1 MKIFKFHEREI
12 KKFSWNVETGNFLFE
27 ARYRQAI
34 YRYEIHANKLNK
46 SHFDEIERYKDG
58 THHLFMILD
67 DKENFITFKT
77 TKRIAKKGVAIDRYV
92 ERDHEP
98 IEYINYYQ
106 YGIFTQL
113 DGITTIVGMSGAG
126 KTYSALSMLV
136 SYAKHFNKIAYMN
149 YELTNTDI
157 IRRFKE
163 MFPDIRTQKFVTS
176 KLYMKEGI
184 MTSLDLED
192 ILEAMDV
199 MPGDKVVFI
208 VDNVGSV
215 IGQEENVYQ
224 KQNEFLKH
232 LDIICKER
240 GFHALALTQTV
251 KDHNADFFDDNG
263 NVKGSVNMS
272 IMAGSIMLG
281 NLSRSVLFTG
291 FNGKTEQY
299 KVKVL
304 KKGTGKNYSDKG
316 VDPNENVI
324 RL

>member
-12 KKFSWNVETGNFLFE
+12 KKFSWNKNTGNFLFE

-34 YRYEIHANKLNK
+34 YRYEIHANKLSEDHMK
-46 SHFDEIERYKDG
+46 EVKRYEDG
-58 THHLFMILD
+58 THHLYLILNE
-67 DKENFITFKT
+67 KEEFVTFKT
-77 TKRIAKKGVAIDRYV
+77 TKRIAKKGVAIDKYIDRP
-92 ERDHEP
+92 HEA

-136 SYAKHFNKIAYMN
+136 SYAKVFNKIAYLN
-149 YELTNTDI
+149 YELTDTDI
-157 IRRFKE
+157 IKRFKE

-176 KLYMKEGI
+176 KLYMKNGI

-192 ILEAMDV
+192 ILGAMDV
-199 MPGDKVVFI
+199 MPEDKVLFV

-232 LDIICKER
+232 LDVICKER

-304 KKGTGKNYSDKG
+304 KKGTGKYYSDKG
-316 VDPNENVI
+316 VDPNEVVV